1 MSANQFPPLLAS
13 AGRSDATQSGLDDV
27 DIPRFY
33 DMLHGL
39 LNLRCAVWCW
49 RGFYNTLGE
58 LSHGADSGAT
68 VIFVVLRGW
77 IMQLSGSNS
86 IGLEEALMSTSCHVT
101 DSTPFESKLA
111 IDRNCCVALSQQT
124 RFCSLLQLRGT
135 EASCKADTTFN
146 WQARR
151 KKIQAA
157 VMFVVLRGWIM
168 QLSGSNSIGLEEA
181 LMSTSCHVT
190 DSTPFES
197 KLAIDRNCCVALS
210 QQTRFCSLLQLRGT
224 EASCKADTTFNWQA
238 RRKKIQAAV
247 MFVVL
252 RGWIMQLSG
261 SNSIGLEEALMST
274 SCHVTDSTPFES
286 KLAIGR
292 NCCVALSQQTRFCS
306 LLQLEAQRLR
316 LKLTQL
322 ATGKLAAKNFRPL
335 RSRGEGIRTFHGLR
349 LATCPHPI
357 LRRSRCVDF
366 HTLGYS
372 GCARKVQRVAAVLSE
387 LPVKLSVDPSKG
399 PKYLTRAAYRKT
411 YTLGIQIKKIQDV
424 SAELRSGYVEQA
436 FMRVTGLVGEAW
448 RFDVWSD
455 VDAKSSLGLRAVRC
469 KRDLGLRTR
478 ATEQA

>member
-58 LSHGADSGAT
+58 LSHGADSGAA
-68 VIFVVLRGW
+68 VI
-77 IMQLSGSNS
+77 
-86 IGLEEALMSTSCHVT
+86 
-101 DSTPFESKLA
+101 
-111 IDRNCCVALSQQT
+111 
-124 RFCSLLQLRGT
+124 
-135 EASCKADTTFN
+135 
-146 WQARR
+146 
-151 KKIQAA
+151 
-157 VMFVVLRGWIM
+157 
-168 QLSGSNSIGLEEA
+168 
-181 LMSTSCHVT
+181 
-190 DSTPFES
+190 
-197 KLAIDRNCCVALS
+197 
-210 QQTRFCSLLQLRGT
+210 
-224 EASCKADTTFNWQA
+224 
-238 RRKKIQAAV
+238 
-247 MFVVL
+247 FVVL

-292 NCCVALSQQTRFCS
+292 NCCVALSQPTRFCS

-357 LRRSRCVDF
+357 LRRSR
-366 HTLGYS
+366 
-372 GCARKVQRVAAVLSE
+372 
-387 LPVKLSVDPSKG
+387 
-399 PKYLTRAAYRKT
+399 
-411 YTLGIQIKKIQDV
+411 
-424 SAELRSGYVEQA
+424 
-436 FMRVTGLVGEAW
+436 
-448 RFDVWSD
+448 
-455 VDAKSSLGLRAVRC
+455 
-469 KRDLGLRTR
+469 
-478 ATEQA
+478 